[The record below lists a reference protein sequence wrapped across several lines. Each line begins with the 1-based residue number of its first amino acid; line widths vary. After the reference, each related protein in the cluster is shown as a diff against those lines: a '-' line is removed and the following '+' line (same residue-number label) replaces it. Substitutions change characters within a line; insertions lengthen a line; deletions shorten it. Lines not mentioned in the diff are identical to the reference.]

1 MIKKLLNYL
10 NKSLRSDSKIEI
22 IEKYLSKS
30 SNIYDLEERIR
41 DLERSGIYNNL
52 YN

>member
-10 NKSLRSDSKIEI
+10 NKSLSYDSKIEK
-22 IEKYLSKS
+22 IEIYLSKS